1 MIAVE
6 SIWKATVTYNVVD
19 VFQLLEKKKKEK
31 KKHPS
36 QIKQTNKKTLN
47 IREDT
52 IVEMMQILE
61 IDGRLWH
68 EIGSLLNFFPDDGFT
83 LAMDI

>member
-1 MIAVE
+1 
-6 SIWKATVTYNVVD
+6 
-19 VFQLLEKKKKEK
+19 
-31 KKHPS
+31 
-36 QIKQTNKKTLN
+36 
-47 IREDT
+47 
-52 IVEMMQILE
+52 MMQILE

>member
-31 KKHPS
+31 KNTHHKS
-36 QIKQTNKKTLN
+36 NKQTKKPLN